1 MPAVIQ
7 VICPHCDEAIRVSTD
22 HLREPIACTECRQR
36 LFEGRPVELDDADR
50 FARHAKHNDIPL
62 LAAFWARWSG
72 PSQAVRQAMDQVA
85 AQLEPAVRVATVESG
100 AAPDLLD
107 RYAVVR
113 LPTLIVI
120 LHDRE
125 LARTSGAMTL
135 AQLLSWT
142 RTTLAA
148 LPARPG

>member
-7 VICPHCDEAIRVSTD
+7 VICPHCDEANRVSTD
-22 HLREPIACTECRQR
+22 HIREPIACTNCRQR

-62 LAAFWARWSG
+62 LAEFWARWSG
-72 PSQAVRQAMDQVA
+72 PSQEVKAALEQVTP
-85 AQLEPAVRVATVESG
+85 QLEPEVRVATVESG
-100 AAPDLLD
+100 AAPELAD

-113 LPTLIVI
+113 LPTLVVVR
-120 LHDRE
+120 HGRE
-125 LARTSGAMTL
+125 IARTSGAMTL

-142 RTTLAA
+142 RASLGAV
-148 LPARPG
+148 PARPG